1 MAGGE
6 ITINEEYCKGCG
18 LCVEF
23 CPSGCIEMSTEKFN
37 NRGVL
42 MPVFSKPEDC
52 TGCTTC
58 GYMCPDAAILVY
70 RFKKDMAAVSEG

>member
-1 MAGGE
+1 MAKGE

-23 CPSGCIEMSTEKFN
+23 CPQGCIVMSTDKFN
-37 NRGVL
+37 SRGLL
-42 MPVFSKPEDC
+42 MPVFSEPEKC

-58 GYMCPDAAILVY
+58 GFMCPDAAIVVY
-70 RFKKDMAAVSEG
+70 RYKKTEAAVPEG